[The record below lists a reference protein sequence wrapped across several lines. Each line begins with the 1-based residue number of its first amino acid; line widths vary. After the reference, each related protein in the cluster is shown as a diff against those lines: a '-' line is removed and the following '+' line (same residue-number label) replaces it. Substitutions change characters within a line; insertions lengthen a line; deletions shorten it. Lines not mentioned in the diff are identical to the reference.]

1 MSRDASRDTVAPGT
15 SATSRVAPSGET
27 ATSQGVANP
36 GRFSYRQCYETT
48 SEQQHQQEIASRDLQ
63 VSYACRCA
71 ARSTVSGAGDIVG
84 SSSNATLFSQIIERA
99 SRAKQTG
106 LRKELEQ
113 LCLRMLSE
121 GGSSNSAHIAGGIIE
136 AFATLDA
143 RAKLAFFEFLDR
155 SLGLD
160 PVRVLEAATRYAE
173 DPVAERA
180 LEVQRVTEPP
190 RQELLRRINRA
201 PGGTAAIVA
210 MRRDLLRVIGEHP
223 QLRAVDSDFRHLL
236 ASWFNPGF
244 LFLQR
249 VDWQSPAALLEK
261 IIRHEAVHAITD
273 WSDLR
278 RRLRPDRRCFGFFH
292 PQLPGEPLIFVE
304 VALLDAIPR
313 SIGQVIGGDDDATA
327 PVANARVAAFYS
339 ISNCEPGLRGVSLG
353 NFLIKQVAEQLR
365 RELPS
370 LKRFCTLSP
379 IPSFRAWL
387 ERLDIDRLPEAWQAR
402 ARAGVSTAVRELRAR
417 HGTGLEALAAQ
428 AAAGALG
435 DDDQRRLALCAGVF
449 LACESTTGHADPVA
463 RFHLDNGARLER
475 INAAADLTP
484 KAIDES
490 LGVMVNYLY
499 DLDAIEANHERFVRG
514 EVVRSRSIAGIT

>member
-1 MSRDASRDTVAPGT
+1 LRGTINVPGARAT
-15 SATSRVAPSGET
+15 ALGSA
-27 ATSQGVANP
+27 
-36 GRFSYRQCYETT
+36 
-48 SEQQHQQEIASRDLQ
+48 
-63 VSYACRCA
+63 
-71 ARSTVSGAGDIVG
+71 GA
-84 SSSNATLFSQIIERA
+84 ATLFSQIRERA
-99 SRAKQTG
+99 GRAKQTG
-106 LRKELEQ
+106 LRRELEQ
-113 LCLRMLSE
+113 LCLRLLSE
-121 GGSSNSAHIAGGIIE
+121 GGSSNSAHIAAGIIE
-136 AFATLDA
+136 AYSTLDA
-143 RAKLAFFEFLDR
+143 QAKLAFFEFLDR

-160 PVRVLEAATRYAE
+160 PVRVLEAATRFAR

-210 MRRDLLRVIGEHP
+210 MRRDLLRMIGEHP
-223 QLRAVDSDFRHLL
+223 QLRAADSDFRHLL

-304 VALLDAIPR
+304 VALLDSIPR
-313 SIGQVIGGDDDATA
+313 SIGQVIGGDDDAA
-327 PVANARVAAFYS
+327 PLANARIAAFYS
-339 ISNCEPGLRGVSLG
+339 IRNCEPGLRGVSLG
-353 NFLIKQVAEQLR
+353 SFLIKQVAEQLR
-365 RELPS
+365 GELPS
-370 LKRFCTLSP
+370 LRRFCTLSP
-379 IPSFRAWL
+379 IPAFRGWL
-387 ERLDIDRLPEAWQAR
+387 ERLDVERLPEAWPAR

-417 HGTGLEALAAQ
+417 HGSGLEALAAR
-428 AAAGALG
+428 AASGALS

-449 LACESTTGHADPVA
+449 LACESTTGRADPVA

-475 INAAADLTP
+475 INPAADLTA
-484 KAIDES
+484 KAVDES

-514 EVVRSRSIAGIT
+514 EVVRSRAIAGIT